1 VAQHVDAW
9 FEAKQHPLEPA
20 MQRVREV
27 ILGVDPRVE
36 ETIKWSTPTFMFNGN
51 IASFNPAK
59 NFVSLL
65 FHRGAEIP
73 GDHPRL
79 EGDGNL
85 ARVMRF
91 ADLDEVDANADDLR
105 AVIAAWTEFKS

>member
-1 VAQHVDAW
+1 
-9 FEAKQHPLEPA
+9 
-20 MQRVREV
+20 
-27 ILGVDPRVE
+27 
-36 ETIKWSTPTFMFNGN
+36 MFNGN

-85 ARVMRF
+85 AMFPLNMNVGVDHLIVSSTLGSTPKMTSRTRCIAGSSGCCF
-91 ADLDEVDANADDLR
+91 ASNQASTCCATGPPSV
-105 AVIAAWTEFKS
+105 V